1 MGVRLLPEWV
11 EQDAILIAWP
21 RPQSDWQPW
30 LNQVEKTY
38 LQMAQ
43 AICRFQTLIILCYD
57 TILCE
62 HVTQLL
68 KNKLIPSE
76 RVVLLVQYYN
86 DTWTRDYAPL
96 SAICDDKPCL
106 LNFTF
111 NGWGGKYPADLD
123 NAVNDQLQRKN
134 VFNDTQFTSSTL
146 ELEGGA
152 IETDGLGTLLTTRQC
167 QLESKRNPGMEHD
180 EIIAMLK
187 SCLGHDRI
195 LFIQHGKLIGDDTDG
210 HIDSLARFC
219 SPDTIAYVSC
229 HDSSDPHYVSLQ
241 KMQQELQ
248 DLYQPDGKPYKLVE
262 LPLPEAIMSDD
273 GDRLPATYA
282 NFLIINQ
289 AILLPVYN
297 QSDRDSECQQRLSEV
312 FPNRE
317 IITINALPLIQQY
330 GSVHCATMQLAMGT
344 VTPASTVR
352 NEYKLHHH
360 KLIY

>member
-1 MGVRLLPEWV
+1 VGVRLLPEWV
-11 EQDAILIAWP
+11 EQDGILIAWP

-57 TILCE
+57 TILRD

-68 KNKLIPSE
+68 KDNHVPSE
-76 RVVLLVQYYN
+76 RLLLVVQYYN

-96 SAICDDKPCL
+96 SASCDNKPCL
-106 LNFTF
+106 LDFVF
-111 NGWGGKYPADLD
+111 NGWGGKYPAELD
-123 NAVNDQLQRKN
+123 DDVTRHLHQKG
-134 VFNDTQFTSSTL
+134 VFADTRLISSEL

-152 IETDGLGTLLTTRQC
+152 IETDGQGTLLTTRQC
-167 QLESKRNPGMEHD
+167 LLGSKRNPGMNHD
-180 EIIAMLK
+180 EIIATVK
-187 SCLGHDRI
+187 SSLGLEHIVCL
-195 LFIQHGKLIGDDTDG
+195 QHGELIGDDTDG
-210 HIDSLARFC
+210 HIDTLARFC

-229 HDSSDPHYVSLQ
+229 PDSSDPHYTSLQ

-248 DLYQPDGKPYKLVE
+248 GLCQPDGEPYNLIE
-262 LPLPEAIMSDD
+262 LPLPEAILSDD

-297 QSDRDSECQQRLSEV
+297 QPDRDSECHQRLSDV
-312 FPNRE
+312 FPDRE
-317 IITINALPLIQQY
+317 IIAIDALPLIQQY
-330 GSVHCATMQLAMGT
+330 GSIHCATMQLARGT
-344 VTPASTVR
+344 VA
-352 NEYKLHHH
+352 
-360 KLIY
+360 